1 MNVTNETEKNLKIL
15 VVDDH
20 RLFRESLIYVL
31 QEINTGVIVTEASS
45 PSEAASIVELDS
57 NWDLI
62 LFDLGFP
69 YEPIWGSLSVIKRS
83 HPDLC
88 VAILSGSYDSD
99 SMKTAAQL
107 GVNGY
112 ISKNSSVHE
121 LVTSIKNIL
130 AGQCSVSRDVRDMYS
145 ASIAVEEFGSKQI
158 LTKRQRE
165 VVELLSAGLC
175 NKLIANKLDIS
186 ESTTKQHVSFAIH
199 ALGAR
204 NRTDAVIKAQH
215 LGLIP
220 AIAHAGLAGAI
231 AR

>member
-1 MNVTNETEKNLKIL
+1 MNVTEKNLKIL

-31 QEINTGVIVTEASS
+31 QEINTDVIVTEASS
-45 PSEAASIVELDS
+45 PGEAASIVELDS

-69 YEPIWGSLSVIKRS
+69 YESIWGSLSVIKRS
-83 HPDLC
+83 YPDLC
-88 VAILSGSYDSD
+88 VAILSGSYDPE
-99 SMKTAAQL
+99 SMKTAIQL

-121 LVTSIKNIL
+121 LVTSIKSIL

-145 ASIAVEEFGSKQI
+145 ASIAVEDFGSKQI

-199 ALGAR
+199 ALSAR

-220 AIAHAGLAGAI
+220 AMSHVS
-231 AR
+231 